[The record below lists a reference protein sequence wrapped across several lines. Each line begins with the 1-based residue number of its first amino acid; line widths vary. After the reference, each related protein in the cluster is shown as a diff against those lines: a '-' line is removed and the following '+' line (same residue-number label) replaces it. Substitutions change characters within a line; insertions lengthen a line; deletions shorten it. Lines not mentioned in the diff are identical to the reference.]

1 MAQEASSKKEVVKI
15 FGNDKLSDRMNV
27 FQKQVEKNK
36 EYQKRNPFSS
46 SFKKNDSDTSS
57 GSAELTSA
65 GLSKDDPRYGR
76 PPEGSKTEMRGFKAH
91 THISKEI
98 LELCSIIRQIGLRK
112 SDGSYI
118 VTFGELFQTYTVISN
133 KVVGILLRARKYGL
147 VDFEGEMLF
156 QRRDDNKIITLFTNG
171 ASDDEDE
178 DEDEDEVDF

>member
-1 MAQEASSKKEVVKI
+1 MAEEAGAKKEVVKI

-46 SFKKNDSDTSS
+46 SFKKNDSNSTG
-57 GSAELTSA
+57 GSTEVTSA
-65 GLSKDDPRYGR
+65 GLTKDDPRYGR

-91 THISKEI
+91 NHISKEI
-98 LELCSIIRQIGLRK
+98 LELCSVIRQIGVHK
-112 SDGSYI
+112 DDGCYI

-156 QRRDDNKIITLFTNG
+156 QRRDDNKIITLFPTG
-171 ASDDEDE
+171 LSDEEEDE
-178 DEDEDEVDF
+178 EVDDF